1 VSYRQT
7 WPGAREFHVS
17 KEARDFYQ
25 FDLSLFSLSGN
36 VILAD
41 FEAARRFAEA
51 MNAKRDLLRHP
62 EQAVHPSQINAM
74 GLIDE
79 LLHLIVRQYLEAH
92 PHAMQEALAALKR
105 NLGPD
110 AVEQALRAFAALFP
124 PIRVYRGEISLDE
137 YLADTTEG
145 RPNREIQ
152 LEEMLLLWM
161 ANANPAFAPFAELFD
176 DETLERTTAY
186 LPIIQNLETF
196 FEGQPAFGQSGLSLF
211 KTLRLPAL
219 QHPHSLEAQLEF
231 LLQRFGGSLG
241 RFYYRMLVGLDVIR
255 EEGRS
260 FAAPVH
266 FDGPGGGGGGESE
279 MLDIRRLLSEPE
291 PEAFSPD
298 LDWMPRCVLIA
309 KNTYVWLDQLS
320 KKYRREIRTLDQI
333 PEEEL
338 AQLQS
343 WGVTG
348 LWLIGLW
355 ERSKASARIKQ
366 RMGNP
371 EAIASAYALYDY
383 VITKE
388 LGGEEALEVLRQ
400 KAARYG
406 LRLASDMVPN
416 HVGIDGRWVMEH
428 PDWFIQLPYPPYPSY
443 TFNGPDLSSD
453 ERVGIFLEDHYYDK
467 TDAAV
472 VFKWVNRQTGE
483 VRYIYHGNDGTAMP
497 WNDTA
502 QLNYLLPEVREAV
515 IQTILHVAR
524 QFPIIRFDA
533 AMTLAKRHIQRLWW
547 PEPGGSP
554 WGASVPS
561 RAAFAM
567 SKEDFDR
574 AMPKEFWR
582 EVVDRV
588 AVEAPNTLLLAE
600 AFWMME
606 GYFVRTLG
614 MHRVYNSAFMNMLRD
629 EKNAEYRQIVK
640 NTLEFEPEILKRFVN
655 FLNNPDEKTA
665 IEQFGKGDKYFGVM
679 TLCATLPGLPML
691 GHGQVEGLTERY
703 GMEYRRA
710 YYDEAPDEGLIA
722 YHQQQ
727 IFPLLKKR
735 HLFAEVENFVFYDA
749 QTGDAVNEDVFVYS
763 NRAGSERALVV
774 YHNKN
779 AETQVWV
786 RQSVAQPFKTAQGR
800 ETRRVGLGQG
810 LQLSYDARTFSI
822 FRDLVT
828 GLEHLHNNQALHE
841 QGLYLELGPYQRKV
855 FLDWREVYD
864 ADGTYD
870 RLAQM
875 LCGRGVPSVAEARQ
889 ELWLGPILQPFRALV
904 SPALFRRL
912 LAAQGGLDGVLR
924 EEVQEKLLALYRG
937 IEAHAEHKLALLP
950 VQQVLDGLAG
960 VLEAGLHDD
969 LVTGGALLGWAFTRG
984 LGSPARLEEWR
995 LGRVLEQTL
1004 AELGLEEAA
1013 ARRAVG
1019 LTRLLLAQSEL
1030 ALKPGRLP
1038 QQMPRL
1044 LQDPAVQSFL
1054 GVNRFE
1060 GRVYFNREAHQ
1071 AWLEGLGKLG
1081 QALYLAQRKP
1091 AAQHEKL
1098 RTTWQTLQHKLEQA
1112 ALDSGFTV
1120 DGYLRAIAQK
1130 PTPPK
1135 TRSPRKASSRGSS
1148 TAETQPTKSSSKT
1161 VEAPRTSSPQDDLE
1175 RIKGIGP
1182 KIAAA
1187 LQAAGISTYAQLAK
1201 ARESTLRAV
1210 LAQAGIRLAP
1220 SLGTWAK
1227 QASYLAK
1234 GDEQGLANYL
1244 RRQRSSKRGL

>member
-1 VSYRQT
+1 MSGHQT
-7 WPGAREFHVS
+7 QPGAFEFHVS
-17 KEARDFYQ
+17 KSARDYYR

-51 MNAKRDLLRHP
+51 INARRDLLRHP
-62 EQAVHPSQINAM
+62 EQAVSPGQLNAM

-110 AVEQALRAFAALFP
+110 AVEQTLRVFAALFP
-124 PIRVYRGEISLDE
+124 PIRVYRGEIGLDE

-145 RPNREIQ
+145 RSNREIL
-152 LEEMLLLWM
+152 LEELLMLWM
-161 ANANPAFAPFAELFD
+161 ANANPAFSPLAELFED
-176 DETLERTTAY
+176 DELERTTAY

-196 FEGQPAFGQSGLSLF
+196 FEGQPAFGQTGLSLF

-219 QHPHSLEAQLEF
+219 LHPHSLEAQLEF

-266 FDGPGGGGGGESE
+266 FDGPGGGGGGQSE
-279 MLDIRRLLSEPE
+279 MLDIRRLFSEPE

-338 AQLQS
+338 ALLQS

-371 EAIASAYALYDY
+371 EAIASAYALHDY
-383 VITKE
+383 VIAKE

-400 KAARYG
+400 KAARHG

-416 HVGIDGRWVMEH
+416 HVGIDGRWVVEH

-574 AMPKEFWR
+574 AMPREFWR

-588 AVEAPNTLLLAE
+588 AVEVPNTLLLAE

-779 AETQVWV
+779 AETRIWV

-800 ETRRVGLGQG
+800 ENRRVGLGQG

-864 ADGTYD
+864 HDGTYA

-875 LCGRGVPSVAEARQ
+875 LSGRGVPSVAEARQ

-912 LAAQGGLDGVLR
+912 LADRGGLDGALR

-937 IEAHAEHKLALLP
+937 IEAHAEGKPTLLP

-960 VLEAGLHDD
+960 VLEAGPHTLE
-969 LVTGGALLGWAFTRG
+969 TGGALLGWAFTHG
-984 LGSPARLEEWR
+984 LGSPAHLEEWR

-1004 AELGLEEAA
+1004 GELGLEEAA

-1019 LTRLLLAQSEL
+1019 LTQLLLAQGEL
-1030 ALKPGRLP
+1030 ALKPSRLP

-1060 GRVYFNREAHQ
+1060 EQVYFNREAHQ

-1081 QALYLAQRKP
+1081 QALYIAQRKP
-1091 AAQHEKL
+1091 AARLVNL
-1098 RTTWQTLQHKLEQA
+1098 RKTWQALQQKLEQA

-1130 PTPPK
+1130 P
-1135 TRSPRKASSRGSS
+1135 RSKKARPTRKASAKVSSPAAKSKPKARG
-1148 TAETQPTKSSSKT
+1148 
-1161 VEAPRTSSPQDDLE
+1161 PQDDLE

-1201 ARESTLRAV
+1201 AKESTLRAA
-1210 LAQAGIRLAP
+1210 LAEAGIRRAP
-1220 SLGTWAK
+1220 GLGTWAK

-1234 GDEQGLANYL
+1234 GDAKGLANYL
-1244 RRQRSSKRGL
+1244 RRRRSSGRGL

>member
-1 VSYRQT
+1 MSYRQT

-62 EQAVHPSQINAM
+62 EQAVHPGQINAM

-92 PHAMQEALAALKR
+92 PRAMQEALAALKR

-110 AVEQALRAFAALFP
+110 AVEQTLRAFAALFP
-124 PIRVYRGEISLDE
+124 PIRVYRGEIGLDE

-145 RPNREIQ
+145 RPHREIQ

-176 DETLERTTAY
+176 DETLEHTTAY

-320 KKYRREIRTLDQI
+320 KKYRREIRTLDQV

-366 RMGNP
+366 RRGNP

-383 VITKE
+383 VIAKE

-400 KAARYG
+400 KAVRHG

-428 PDWFIQLPYPPYPSY
+428 PDWFIQLPYPPYPNY

-533 AMTLAKRHIQRLWW
+533 AMTLAKRHVQRLWW

-567 SKEDFDR
+567 SKEDFDQ
-574 AMPKEFWR
+574 AMPREFWR

-710 YYDEAPDEGLIA
+710 YYDEAPDKGLIA
-722 YHQQQ
+722 YHKQQ

-749 QTGDAVNEDVFVYS
+749 QTGDTVNEDVFVYS
-763 NRAGSERALVV
+763 NRAGRERALVV

-800 ETRRVGLGQG
+800 ETRRVELGQG

-864 ADGTYD
+864 ADGTYA

-875 LCGRGVPSVAEARQ
+875 LSGRGVPSVDEARQ
-889 ELWLGPILQPFRALV
+889 ELWLEPILQPFRALV

-912 LAAQGGLDGVLR
+912 LAARGGLDGALR

-937 IEAHAEHKLALLP
+937 IEAHVEGKLALLP

-1019 LTRLLLAQSEL
+1019 LTRLLLAQGEL

-1038 QQMPRL
+1038 QQMPGL

-1098 RTTWQTLQHKLEQA
+1098 RTTWQTLQHRLEQA

-1148 TAETQPTKSSSKT
+1148 TAETQPTKSSPKT

-1201 ARESTLRAV
+1201 ARESTLRAA
-1210 LAQAGIRLAP
+1210 LAEAGIRLAP
-1220 SLGTWAK
+1220 SLATWAK

-1244 RRQRSSKRGL
+1244 RRQRSSGRGL

>member
-1 VSYRQT
+1 MSYRQT

-145 RPNREIQ
+145 RSNREIQ

-383 VITKE
+383 VIARE

-400 KAARYG
+400 KAARHG

-515 IQTILHVAR
+515 IQAILHVAR

-533 AMTLAKRHIQRLWW
+533 AMTLAKRHVQRLWW

-574 AMPKEFWR
+574 AMPREFWR

-828 GLEHLHNNQALHE
+828 GLEHLHSNQALHE

-864 ADGTYD
+864 ADGTYA

-875 LCGRGVPSVAEARQ
+875 LSGRGVPSVDEARQ

-912 LAAQGGLDGVLR
+912 LAARGGLDGALR

-937 IEAHAEHKLALLP
+937 IEAHVEGNLALLP

-1098 RTTWQTLQHKLEQA
+1098 RTTWQTLQYKLEQA

-1148 TAETQPTKSSSKT
+1148 TAETQPTKSSPKT

>member
-1 VSYRQT
+1 MSCHLT
-7 WPGAREFHVS
+7 WPGAFEFHVS

-51 MNAKRDLLRHP
+51 INARRDLLHHP
-62 EQAVHPSQINAM
+62 EQAVSPGQVNAM

-79 LLHLIVRQYLEAH
+79 LLHLLVRQYLQEH
-92 PHAMQEALAALKR
+92 PAAMQEALAALERK
-105 NLGPD
+105 LGPQ
-110 AVEQALRAFAALFP
+110 AVEQALRTFAALFP

-137 YLADTTEG
+137 YLADTSEG

-161 ANANPAFAPFAELFD
+161 ANANPAFSSLSELFED
-176 DETLERTTAY
+176 AELERTTAY
-186 LPIIQNLETF
+186 LPIIQSLETF
-196 FEGQPAFGQSGLSLF
+196 FEGQPAFGQTGLSLF

-219 QHPHSLEAQLEF
+219 LHPHSLEAQLEF

-266 FDGPGGGGGGESE
+266 FDGPGAGGGGQSE
-279 MLDIRRLLSEPE
+279 MLDIQRLTSEPE

-320 KKYRREIRTLDQI
+320 KKYQREIRTLDQI
-333 PEEEL
+333 PEAEL

-366 RMGNP
+366 LMGNL

-383 VITKE
+383 VIAKE
-388 LGGEEALEVLRQ
+388 LGGEEALEVLQQ

-406 LRLASDMVPN
+406 IRLASDMVPN

-428 PDWFIQLPYPPYPSY
+428 PDWFIQLSYPPFPSY

-515 IQTILHVAR
+515 IQTILQVAR

-567 SKEDFDR
+567 TKEDFDR

-582 EVVDRV
+582 EVVDRA

-710 YYDEAPDEGLIA
+710 YYDEAPDEGLVA

-749 QTGDAVNEDVFVYS
+749 HTGDAINQDVFVYS

-779 AETQVWV
+779 AETRIWV

-828 GLEHLHNNQALHE
+828 GLEYLHNNQALHE

-864 ADGTYD
+864 TDGTYA
-870 RLAQM
+870 RLVQM
-875 LCGRGVPSVAEARQ
+875 LSGRGVPSVDEARQ
-889 ELWLGPILQPFRALV
+889 ELWLGPILQPFRELL
-904 SPALFRRL
+904 SPALLRRL
-912 LAAQGGLDGVLR
+912 LAAQGGLDGALR
-924 EEVQEKLLALYRG
+924 EEVQEKLLALYKG
-937 IEAHAEHKLALLP
+937 IEAHADRKLALLP
-950 VQQVLDGLAG
+950 VQQVLDSLAG
-960 VLEAGLHDD
+960 VLEAGPYDD
-969 LVTGGALLGWAFTRG
+969 LVTGGSLLGWAFTHG
-984 LGSPARLEEWR
+984 LGGPASLEEWR
-995 LGRVLEQTL
+995 LGRVLEQAL
-1004 AELGLEEAA
+1004 GELGLDEAS

-1019 LTRLLLAQSEL
+1019 LIRLLLTQSEL
-1030 ALKPGRLP
+1030 AQKPTRFKEQL
-1038 QQMPRL
+1038 PRL

-1060 GRVYFNREAHQ
+1060 ERVYFNREAHQ
-1071 AWLEGLGKLG
+1071 TWLEGLGKLA
-1081 QALYLAQRKP
+1081 QALYLAQKKP
-1091 AAQHEKL
+1091 AAQIQKL
-1098 RTTWQTLQHKLEQA
+1098 GKVWQTLRQTLERA
-1112 ALDSGFTV
+1112 AQESGFMV
-1120 DGYLRAIAQK
+1120 EKYLQAISK
-1130 PTPPK
+1130 K
-1135 TRSPRKASSRGSS
+1135 TRSKKMKTSRKVSGSGSS
-1148 TAETQPTKSSSKT
+1148 AARAKSPVRKPKT
-1161 VEAPRTSSPQDDLE
+1161 TGAQDDLE

-1201 ARESTLRAV
+1201 AKKDALRSA
-1210 LAQAGIRLAP
+1210 LAAANIKLAP
-1220 SLGTWAK
+1220 HLDTWAK
-1227 QASYLAK
+1227 QASYLAQ
-1234 GDEQGLANYL
+1234 GDTKGLASYL
-1244 RRQRSSKRGL
+1244 QRKRSSGRG

>member
-1 VSYRQT
+1 MNGHQT
-7 WPGAREFHVS
+7 LPGAFEFHVS
-17 KEARDFYQ
+17 KSARDYYR

-51 MNAKRDLLRHP
+51 INARRNP
-62 EQAVHPSQINAM
+62 EQAVSPGQVNAM

-92 PHAMQEALAALKR
+92 PRAMQEALSALR
-105 NLGPD
+105 RSLGPH
-110 AVEQALRAFAALFP
+110 AVEQALRTFAALFP
-124 PIRVYRGEISLDE
+124 PIRVYRGEIGLED
-137 YLADTTEG
+137 YLSDTTEG
-145 RPNREIQ
+145 RSNREIL
-152 LEEMLLLWM
+152 LEELLMLWM
-161 ANANPAFAPFAELFD
+161 ANANPAFSPLAELFE
-176 DETLERTTAY
+176 DEELRRTTAY
-186 LPIIQNLETF
+186 LPIIQKLEAF
-196 FEGQPAFGQSGLSLF
+196 FEGQPAFGQTGLSLF

-219 QHPHSLEAQLEF
+219 LHPHSLEAQLEF

-266 FDGPGGGGGGESE
+266 FDGPGGGGGGQSE
-279 MLDIRRLLSEPE
+279 MLEIRRLLSEPE

-338 AQLQS
+338 AWLQS

-371 EAIASAYALYDY
+371 EAMASAYALYDY
-383 VITKE
+383 VIAQE
-388 LGGEEALEVLRQ
+388 LGGEEALGVLRE

-406 LRLASDMVPN
+406 LRLAADLVPN
-416 HVGIDGRWVMEH
+416 HVGIDGRWVIEH

-502 QLNYLLPEVREAV
+502 QLNYLLPEVREAM
-515 IQTILHVAR
+515 IQTILQVAR

-582 EVVDRV
+582 EVVDRA

-629 EKNAEYRQIVK
+629 EKNAEYQQIVK

-665 IEQFGKGDKYFGVM
+665 LEQFGKGDKYFGVM

-691 GHGQVEGLTERY
+691 GHGQVEGLSERY

-710 YYDEAPDEGLIA
+710 YYHETPDEGLIA

-735 HLFAEVENFVFYDA
+735 YLFAEVENFVFYDA
-749 QTGDAVNEDVFVYS
+749 HTGEAVNEDVFAYS

-779 AETQVWV
+779 AETRVWV
-786 RQSVAQPFKTAQGR
+786 RQSVAQSFKTAQGR

-841 QGLYLELGPYQRKV
+841 QGLYLELGPYQRRV

-864 ADGTYD
+864 HDGTYA

-875 LCGRGVPSVAEARQ
+875 LSGRGVPSMDEARQ
-889 ELWLGPILQPFRALV
+889 ELWLGPILQPFRELL

-912 LAAQGGLDGVLR
+912 LAAQGRLDGALR

-937 IEAHAEHKLALLP
+937 IEAHTERKPALLAA
-950 VQQVLDGLAG
+950 QQVLDDLAG
-960 VLEAGLHDD
+960 VLEAGPHTLQS
-969 LVTGGALLGWAFTRG
+969 GGALLGWVFTHG
-984 LGSPARLEEWR
+984 LGSPALLEEWR

-1004 AELGLEEAA
+1004 VELGLDEAA

-1019 LTRLLLAQSEL
+1019 LTRLLLAQSGL
-1030 ALKPGRLP
+1030 ALKPARLT

-1060 GRVYFNREAHQ
+1060 GQVYFNREAHQ
-1071 AWLEGLGKLG
+1071 AWLEGLGKLA
-1081 QALYLAQRKP
+1081 QALYRAQRKP
-1091 AAQHEKL
+1091 AAQIQRLGK
-1098 RTTWQTLQHKLEQA
+1098 TWQTLQQKLEQA
-1112 ALDSGFTV
+1112 ALESGFTV

-1130 PTPPK
+1130 ARP
-1135 TRSPRKASSRGSS
+1135 SRKASVKVSSPAAQSR
-1148 TAETQPTKSSSKT
+1148 
-1161 VEAPRTSSPQDDLE
+1161 PQDDLE

-1201 ARESTLRAV
+1201 TKKDALRKA
-1210 LAQAGIRLAP
+1210 LAAAGIRLAP
-1220 SLGTWAK
+1220 SLDTWARQAAYLARGDTK
-1227 QASYLAK
+1227 GLASYL
-1234 GDEQGLANYL
+1234 
-1244 RRQRSSKRGL
+1244 QRKRPSGRG

>member
-1 VSYRQT
+1 MCI
-7 WPGAREFHVS
+7 
-17 KEARDFYQ
+17 RD
-25 FDLSLFSLSGN
+25 S
-36 VILAD
+36 
-41 FEAARRFAEA
+41 
-51 MNAKRDLLRHP
+51 
-62 EQAVHPSQINAM
+62 
-74 GLIDE
+74 
-79 LLHLIVRQYLEAH
+79 
-92 PHAMQEALAALKR
+92 
-105 NLGPD
+105 
-110 AVEQALRAFAALFP
+110 
-124 PIRVYRGEISLDE
+124 
-137 YLADTTEG
+137 
-145 RPNREIQ
+145 
-152 LEEMLLLWM
+152 
-161 ANANPAFAPFAELFD
+161 
-176 DETLERTTAY
+176 
-186 LPIIQNLETF
+186 
-196 FEGQPAFGQSGLSLF
+196 
-211 KTLRLPAL
+211 
-219 QHPHSLEAQLEF
+219 
-231 LLQRFGGSLG
+231 
-241 RFYYRMLVGLDVIR
+241 
-255 EEGRS
+255 
-260 FAAPVH
+260 
-266 FDGPGGGGGGESE
+266 
-279 MLDIRRLLSEPE
+279 
-291 PEAFSPD
+291 
-298 LDWMPRCVLIA
+298 
-309 KNTYVWLDQLS
+309 
-320 KKYRREIRTLDQI
+320 
-333 PEEEL
+333 
-338 AQLQS
+338 
-343 WGVTG
+343 
-348 LWLIGLW
+348 
-355 ERSKASARIKQ
+355 
-366 RMGNP
+366 
-371 EAIASAYALYDY
+371 
-383 VITKE
+383 
-388 LGGEEALEVLRQ
+388 
-400 KAARYG
+400 
-406 LRLASDMVPN
+406 
-416 HVGIDGRWVMEH
+416 
-428 PDWFIQLPYPPYPSY
+428 
-443 TFNGPDLSSD
+443 
-453 ERVGIFLEDHYYDK
+453 
-467 TDAAV
+467 
-472 VFKWVNRQTGE
+472 
-483 VRYIYHGNDGTAMP
+483 
-497 WNDTA
+497 
-502 QLNYLLPEVREAV
+502 
-515 IQTILHVAR
+515 
-524 QFPIIRFDA
+524 
-533 AMTLAKRHIQRLWW
+533 
-547 PEPGGSP
+547 
-554 WGASVPS
+554 
-561 RAAFAM
+561 
-567 SKEDFDR
+567 
-574 AMPKEFWR
+574 
-582 EVVDRV
+582 
-588 AVEAPNTLLLAE
+588 
-600 AFWMME
+600 
-606 GYFVRTLG
+606 
-614 MHRVYNSAFMNMLRD
+614 
-629 EKNAEYRQIVK
+629 
-640 NTLEFEPEILKRFVN
+640 

-828 GLEHLHNNQALHE
+828 GLEHLHSNQALHE

-864 ADGTYD
+864 ADGTYA

-875 LCGRGVPSVAEARQ
+875 LSGRGVPSVDEARQ

-912 LAAQGGLDGVLR
+912 LAARGGLDGALR

-937 IEAHAEHKLALLP
+937 IEAHVEGNLALLP

-1098 RTTWQTLQHKLEQA
+1098 RTTWQTLQYKLEQA

-1148 TAETQPTKSSSKT
+1148 TAETQPTKSSPKT

>member
-1 VSYRQT
+1 MSGHQT
-7 WPGAREFHVS
+7 LPGAFEFHVS
-17 KEARDFYQ
+17 KSARDYYR

-51 MNAKRDLLRHP
+51 INARRDLLHYP
-62 EQAVHPSQINAM
+62 EQAVNPGQLNAM

-92 PHAMQEALAALKR
+92 PRAMQEALTALKH

-124 PIRVYRGEISLDE
+124 PIRVYRGEIGLDE

-145 RPNREIQ
+145 RSNREIL
-152 LEEMLLLWM
+152 LEELLMLWM
-161 ANANPAFAPFAELFD
+161 ANANPAFSPLAELFED
-176 DETLERTTAY
+176 DELERTTAY

-196 FEGQPAFGQSGLSLF
+196 FEGQPAFGQTGLSLF

-219 QHPHSLEAQLEF
+219 LHPHSLEAQLEF
-231 LLQRFGGSLG
+231 LLHRFGGSLG

-260 FAAPVH
+260 FAAPVN

-366 RMGNP
+366 LMGNP

-383 VITKE
+383 VIAKE

-428 PDWFIQLPYPPYPSY
+428 PDWFIQLPYSPYPSY

-710 YYDEAPDEGLIA
+710 YYDETPDEGLIA

-735 HLFAEVENFVFYDA
+735 HLFAEVENFVFYEA
-749 QTGDAVNEDVFVYS
+749 QTGQEVNEDVFVYS

-779 AETQVWV
+779 AETRVRV

-864 ADGTYD
+864 HDGTYA

-912 LAAQGGLDGVLR
+912 LAAQGGLDGALR

-960 VLEAGLHDD
+960 VLEAGPHTLE
-969 LVTGGALLGWAFTRG
+969 TGGALLGWAFTRG
-984 LGSPARLEEWR
+984 LGSPAHLEEWR

-1030 ALKPGRLP
+1030 ALKPSRLP

-1081 QALYLAQRKP
+1081 QALHLAQRKP
-1091 AAQHEKL
+1091 AARLEKL
-1098 RTTWQTLQHKLEQA
+1098 RKTWQALQQKLEQA
-1112 ALDSGFTV
+1112 ALDSGFMV
-1120 DGYLRAIAQK
+1120 EKYLQAISKK
-1130 PTPPK
+1130 PGSKKAK
-1135 TRSPRKASSRGSS
+1135 TSRKASGSGSS
-1148 TAETQPTKSSSKT
+1148 AARANSPVRKAKT
-1161 VEAPRTSSPQDDLE
+1161 TDPQDDLE

-1201 ARESTLRAV
+1201 TKESTLRAA
-1210 LAQAGIRLAP
+1210 LAKAGIRRAP

-1234 GDEQGLANYL
+1234 GDAKGLANYL

>member
-145 RPNREIQ
+145 RSNREIQ

-383 VITKE
+383 VIARE

-400 KAARYG
+400 KAARHG

-515 IQTILHVAR
+515 IQAILHVAR

-533 AMTLAKRHIQRLWW
+533 AMTLAKRHVQRLWW

-574 AMPKEFWR
+574 AMPREFWR

-828 GLEHLHNNQALHE
+828 GLEHLHSNQALHE

-864 ADGTYD
+864 ADGTYA

-875 LCGRGVPSVAEARQ
+875 LSGRGVPSVDEARQ

-912 LAAQGGLDGVLR
+912 LAARGGLDGALR

-937 IEAHAEHKLALLP
+937 IEAHVEGNLALLP
-950 VQQVLDGLAG
+950 VQQALDGLAG

-1098 RTTWQTLQHKLEQA
+1098 RTTWQTLQYKLEQA

-1148 TAETQPTKSSSKT
+1148 TAETQPTKSSPKT